1 MVSMFPDIVYQ
12 CWSFEVELL
21 AGYISRQHS
30 DILSV
35 EKRCKARTE
44 FRTVLENSFL
54 AINRQIIAQGG
65 QAIIIYCQ
73 ISLYIIGRQLAIVS
87 PNKVPT

>member
-1 MVSMFPDIVYQ
+1 MKSIN
-12 CWSFEVELL
+12 
-21 AGYISRQHS
+21 
-30 DILSV
+30 
-35 EKRCKARTE
+35 
-44 FRTVLENSFL
+44 NSFL
-54 AINRQIIAQGG
+54 AIHRRIIAQGG

>member
-1 MVSMFPDIVYQ
+1 MNDEKNEMMLKTTFRHT
-12 CWSFEVELL
+12 
-21 AGYISRQHS
+21 ASR
-30 DILSV
+30 
-35 EKRCKARTE
+35 EKVQGKDR
-44 FRTVLENSFL
+44 VQDSIWNSFL

>member
-1 MVSMFPDIVYQ
+1 MVSMFPDIAYQ
-12 CWSFEVELL
+12 CWNFEMELL

>member
-12 CWSFEVELL
+12 CWNFEVELL

>member
-1 MVSMFPDIVYQ
+1 MFPDIVYQ
-12 CWSFEVELL
+12 CWNFEVELL